1 MDQCVFTDTFVDS
14 LAYNQGIRRFQGI
27 YHQVGGVQSV
37 LFLTILQEYYT
48 RSTNSPLLSDFL
60 VRLGI

>member
-27 YHQVGGVQSV
+27 YHQVGGVQFV
-37 LFLTILQEYYT
+37 LFLTILQEYPHY
-48 RSTNSPLLSDFL
+48 
-60 VRLGI
+60 